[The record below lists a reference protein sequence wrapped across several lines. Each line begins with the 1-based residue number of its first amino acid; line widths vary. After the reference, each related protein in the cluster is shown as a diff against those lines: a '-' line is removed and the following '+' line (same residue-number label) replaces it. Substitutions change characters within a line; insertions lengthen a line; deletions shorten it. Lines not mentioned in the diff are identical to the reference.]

1 MWLET
6 LPTNRIQRIIVSSCV
21 IAFVIC
27 QTPSFAQDSV
37 EEKILEKQAEGSEQS
52 ELMELLFWLRENPV
66 NLNTAELQTLAAIPG
81 LTVKQAIEILKYRQK
96 QGLFSAVAE
105 LLNVPEMDQ
114 ETFENVRELVS
125 VAASIATTKV
135 SHLHFRSRVS
145 GRLERPKG
153 FENGAYEN
161 SAQKVYN
168 RLRFELS
175 GNIKGGLLL
184 EKDSGESRFDDLRL
198 FYLSAAPGKNIQVWF
213 GHFQLEIGQGLVLWG
228 PYGLAK
234 SSAAVFPTRKRA
246 RGVRGYSSVDENS
259 AFLGG
264 AASLK
269 SGRFEIIFFASQNK
283 LDATPVS
290 DNAVSTFSTTGFHR
304 NQTEKN
310 KKDFVIESAVGG
322 RIKYNSSS
330 GLSIGATFYQSSFDK
345 TVQNP
350 DFARKRFSFRGKDNT
365 VAGFDWK
372 WQLTDIEIFGEAA
385 QSKNGGRAVL
395 AGSIFDFTPIK
406 LAILYRN
413 YQKDFQNFHAFGFGE
428 SNGKTQNEKG
438 YYLGLNY
445 QLASNTKFSA
455 YFDIFSNPWRT
466 FFEPLPVAGREFSG
480 QIEQRFGPRIHLTFR
495 FREKEKQ
502 KTEDVFDAFG
512 RTKKELVQKKR
523 SQLRLQLDY
532 KISKQLRL
540 RSRVEFIKVNRNRFN
555 SGKSKP
561 SENGFLIYQDVRL
574 KPTEKFQIQARLT
587 FFESDSFDSRLF
599 QYENDL
605 PGVLTNRALFGRG
618 NRWYLLVKYQPLK
631 KFAAYFKYS
640 ETYRDDVDVIGTGAD
655 QIDGNLDRRVSVQL
669 ELKLQAAN

>member
-1 MWLET
+1 M
-6 LPTNRIQRIIVSSCV
+6 
-21 IAFVIC
+21 IC

-37 EEKILEKQAEGSEQS
+37 EEKILEEQAESSEQS
-52 ELMELLFWLRENPV
+52 ELVELILWLRENPV
-66 NLNTAELQTLAAIPG
+66 NLNTAELQTLEAIPG
-81 LTVKQAIEILKYRQK
+81 LTVKQSLEILKYRHK
-96 QGLFSAVAE
+96 QGSFTAVDE

-125 VAASIATTKV
+125 VAASIPKTKA
-135 SHLHFRSRVS
+135 SHMNFRSRVS
-145 GRLERPKG
+145 SRLERPIG
-153 FENGAYEN
+153 FENGAYES

-168 RLRFELS
+168 RLRFELL
-175 GNIKGGLLL
+175 GTIKGGLLL

-198 FYLSAAPGKNIQVWF
+198 FYLSAAPRKNIQIWL
-213 GHFQLEIGQGLVLWG
+213 GHFQLEVGQGLVLWG

-234 SSAAVFPTRKRA
+234 SSAAIFPTRKKA

-259 AFLGG
+259 AFFGG

-269 SGRFEIIFFASQNK
+269 AGRFEIIVFASQNK

-310 KKDFVIESAVGG
+310 KKGFVTESAVGG
-322 RIKYNSSS
+322 RIKYNSPA

-350 DFARKRFSFRGKDNT
+350 DFARNRFSFRGKNNT

-372 WQLTDIEIFGEAA
+372 WRLTNVEIFGEAA
-385 QSKNGGRAVL
+385 QSKNGGRALL
-395 AGSIFDFTPIK
+395 AGSIFDFSPIK

-445 QLASNTKFSA
+445 QLASHTRISA

-466 FFEPLPVAGREFSG
+466 FFEPLPVEGREFSG
-480 QIEQRFGPRIHLTFR
+480 QIEQKFGRQIHLTFR
-495 FREKEKQ
+495 FREKEDQ
-502 KTEDVFDAFG
+502 EAEDVFDAFG
-512 RTKKELVQKKR
+512 RSKKELVQKKR

-540 RSRVEFIKVNRNRFN
+540 RSRVEFIKVRQNRFN
-555 SGKSKP
+555 PGKSKEP
-561 SENGFLIYQDVRL
+561 ENGFLVYQDIRL
-574 KPTEKFQIQARLT
+574 RPNKKFQIQARLT

-618 NRWYLLVKYQPLK
+618 NRWYILVKYQPLK

-640 ETYRDDVDVIGTGAD
+640 ETYRDDVDVIGSGAD
-655 QIDGNLDRRVSVQL
+655 QINGNLDRRVSMQL
-669 ELKLQAAN
+669 EMKL

>member
-1 MWLET
+1 MFCQAL
-6 LPTNRIQRIIVSSCV
+6 
-21 IAFVIC
+21 AFG
-27 QTPSFAQDSV
+27 QDSV
-37 EEKILEKQAEGSEQS
+37 EEKILEEQAESSEQS
-52 ELMELLFWLRENPV
+52 ELVELILWLRENPV
-66 NLNTAELQTLAAIPG
+66 NLNTAEQQTLETIPG
-81 LTVKQAIEILKYRQK
+81 LTVKQSMEILKYRQEK
-96 QGLFSAVAE
+96 GSFSAVDE

-125 VAASIATTKV
+125 VAASIPKTKA
-135 SHLHFRSRVS
+135 SHMNFRSRVS
-145 GRLERPKG
+145 SRLERPIG
-153 FENGAYEN
+153 FENGAYES

-168 RLRFELS
+168 RLRFEFL
-175 GNIKGGLLL
+175 GTIKGGLLL
-184 EKDSGESRFDDLRL
+184 EKDSGESRLDDLRL
-198 FYLSAAPGKNIQVWF
+198 FYLSAAPRKHIQIWL

-234 SSAAVFPTRKRA
+234 SSVAVFPTRKRA

-264 AASLK
+264 AASLNT
-269 SGRFEIIFFASQNK
+269 GRFEIIVFASQTK

-290 DNAVSTFSTTGFHR
+290 DNALSTFSTTGFHR

-310 KKDFVIESAVGG
+310 KKGFVTESAAGG
-322 RIKYNSSS
+322 SIKYNSPA

-345 TVQNP
+345 MVQNP
-350 DFARKRFSFRGKDNT
+350 NFARNRFGFRGKDNT

-372 WQLTDIEIFGEAA
+372 WQLTNVEIFGEAA
-385 QSKNGGRAVL
+385 QSKNGGRALLV
-395 AGSIFDFTPIK
+395 GSIFDFTPVK

-445 QLASNTKFSA
+445 QLASNTRISA

-466 FFEPLPVAGREFSG
+466 FFEPLPVEGREFSG
-480 QIEQRFGPRIHLTFR
+480 QVEQKFGRQIHLTFR
-495 FREKEKQ
+495 FREKEDWEV
-502 KTEDVFDAFG
+502 EDAFDVFG

-532 KISKQLRL
+532 KIFKQLRL
-540 RSRVEFIKVNRNRFN
+540 RSRVEFIKVRQNRFN
-555 SGKSKP
+555 SGKSKDH
-561 SENGFLIYQDVRL
+561 ENGFLVYQDIRL
-574 KPTEKFQIQARLT
+574 RPTKNFQIQARLT
-587 FFESDSFDSRLF
+587 FFESDSFNSRLF

-618 NRWYLLVKYQPLK
+618 NRWYLLVKYQPMK
-631 KFAAYFKYS
+631 KLAAHLKYS
-640 ETYRDDVDVIGTGAD
+640 ETYRDDVDVIGSGAD
-655 QIDGNLDRRVSVQL
+655 QINGNLDRRVGVQL
-669 ELKLQAAN
+669 EMKL

>member
-1 MWLET
+1 MFCQAL
-6 LPTNRIQRIIVSSCV
+6 
-21 IAFVIC
+21 AFG
-27 QTPSFAQDSV
+27 QDSV
-37 EEKILEKQAEGSEQS
+37 EEKILEEQAEGSEQS
-52 ELMELLFWLRENPV
+52 ELVELILWLRENPV
-66 NLNTAELQTLAAIPG
+66 NLNTAELQTLEAIPG
-81 LTVKQAIEILKYRQK
+81 LTVKQSMEILKYRQK
-96 QGLFSAVAE
+96 QGSFSAVDE
-105 LLNVPEMDQ
+105 LLNVPGMDQ

-125 VAASIATTKV
+125 VAASIPKKKA
-135 SHLHFRSRVS
+135 SHMTFRSRVS
-145 GRLERPKG
+145 SRLERPIG
-153 FENGAYEN
+153 FENGAYES
-161 SAQKVYN
+161 SAQKIYN
-168 RLRFELS
+168 RLRFELL
-175 GNIKGGLLL
+175 GTIKGGLLL

-198 FYLSAAPGKNIQVWF
+198 FYLSASPRKNIQIWF
-213 GHFQLEIGQGLVLWG
+213 GHFQLEVGQGLVLWG

-264 AASLK
+264 AAFLK
-269 SGRFEIIFFASQNK
+269 TGWFEIIAFASQNK
-283 LDATPVS
+283 LDANPVS

-310 KKDFVIESAVGG
+310 KKGFVTESAAGG
-322 RIKYNSSS
+322 RIKYNSPA

-345 TVQNP
+345 MVQNP
-350 DFARKRFSFRGKDNT
+350 NFARNRFGFRGKDNT

-372 WQLTDIEIFGEAA
+372 WRLTNGEIFGEAA
-385 QSKNGGRAVL
+385 QSKNGGRALL

-445 QLASNTKFSA
+445 QLASHTRISA

-466 FFEPLPVAGREFSG
+466 FFEPLPVEGREFSG
-480 QIEQRFGPRIHLTFR
+480 QLEQKFGRQIHLTFR
-495 FREKEKQ
+495 FREKEEQ
-502 KTEDVFDAFG
+502 DAEDVFDAFG
-512 RTKKELVQKKR
+512 RSKKELFQKKR

-540 RSRVEFIKVNRNRFN
+540 RSRVEFIKVRRNRFN
-555 SGKSKP
+555 PGKSKEP
-561 SENGFLIYQDVRL
+561 ENGFLVYQDIRL
-574 KPTEKFQIQARLT
+574 RPSKKFHFQARLT

-618 NRWYLLVKYQPLK
+618 NRWYLLAKYQPLK
-631 KFAAYFKYS
+631 KLAAYLKYS
-640 ETYRDDVDVIGTGAD
+640 ETYRDDVDIIGSGAD
-655 QIDGNLDRRVSVQL
+655 RIDSNLDRRVSIQV
-669 ELKLQAAN
+669 EMKL